1 MCKCVLFLSGWV
13 ERLGQIS
20 HLLCSQRV
28 EGTSFGERVRKTALQ
43 APGKSQIIVVQK
55 SLWSQKQNDS
65 IRCSMSYA
73 LNTCVSEWKRCTCR
87 RGNAN
92 ILVSQCSRECI
103 LQKPSSDSRW
113 WIYPTGMSRGQD
125 THAGK
130 ARSERAGLGKRRTGM
145 EPCGTLRVWLAH
157 GASCHPAKARW
168 PRNCEVTQR
177 QKCAL
182 FFLYVEV
189 EALETRLAFI
199 EGH

>member
-1 MCKCVLFLSGWV
+1 
-13 ERLGQIS
+13 
-20 HLLCSQRV
+20 
-28 EGTSFGERVRKTALQ
+28 
-43 APGKSQIIVVQK
+43 
-55 SLWSQKQNDS
+55 
-65 IRCSMSYA
+65 MSCA
-73 LNTCVSEWKRCTCR
+73 SNTCVSGWQRRTYR

-92 ILVSQCSRECI
+92 ILVSQCSRKHI

-130 ARSERAGLGKRRTGM
+130 ARAERAGPGKTGTGI
-145 EPCGTLRVWLAH
+145 EPCGAPRVWLAH

-189 EALETRLAFI
+189 EALEAPLAFI
-199 EGH
+199 